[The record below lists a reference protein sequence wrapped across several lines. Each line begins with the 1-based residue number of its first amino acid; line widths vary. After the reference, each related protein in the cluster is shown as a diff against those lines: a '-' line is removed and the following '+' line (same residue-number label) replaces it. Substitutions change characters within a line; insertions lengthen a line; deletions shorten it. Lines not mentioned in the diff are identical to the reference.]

1 MSIRV
6 TSGAACIGP
15 NCPGISGSGTSGTGS
30 TTGSTGPA
38 GPTGATGPAG
48 PPGPGEPPFYYDIV
62 VDFGADPTGVADATP
77 AINAAIAAA
86 NAAGQTRNQVY
97 IPPGTFRLGSTVQ
110 HLPNV
115 IVFGT
120 GPNSIFQADPGVSAW
135 DFATGFNR
143 AELSHVTILGVFG
156 APAAVGINLDQ
167 AQRNYVHDLQVW
179 DFQGGILLSSG
190 ASFSAYNTIGPNVE
204 VNRSTVYG
212 IRALANAN
220 GNKIVG
226 TRVFFTYNN
235 TSTAIAIDISDAEVI
250 EVDDCQLEAADYC
263 IRVRNTTGI
272 TRVNIHDCYLEP
284 GTNPTTLALGSCYD
298 IILTSLFDG
307 IETLYLRNNTE
318 SGSRGTIDVPPEAL
332 VETDGYSRAF
342 FGARYSGAA
351 VPKRNYTYNG
361 EVLYYGLP
369 SVLPGWGVSGTP
381 PTLSESPT
389 HVTGNRS
396 LMATANAANSTVS
409 CGFTV
414 SDDGVEWVTCGIR
427 YQILAG
433 NVGFTFTGTVGS
445 NNRQFQPEPT
455 PTDVW
460 RVNWVNVPV
469 DPANRA
475 GAVGC
480 VVDSV
485 NGTGSILIDE
495 IWAVPGKYAVPST
508 QYGERIQFLPAPID
522 LVVRTG
528 VTGNEVF
535 GPIDLLTL
543 PSTLAPPLD
552 DFSTAPAGVVGA
564 ILRMRINCTGAPAG
578 LISAFHQIYVDIVA
592 SGAIVPAS
600 FEFLPAVYSGQIN
613 TMDITKRGTT
623 VSGGYNAAD
632 GFATDYSIA
641 LVAWVL
647 G

>member
-1 MSIRV
+1 MTTRV
-6 TSGAACIGP
+6 ISGDACLGP
-15 NCPGISGSGTSGTGS
+15 NCPGISRSGVSGSGGAP
-30 TTGSTGPA
+30 GPA
-38 GPTGATGPAG
+38 GPPGAQG

-62 VDFGADPTGVADATP
+62 VDFGADPTGAVNATP

-86 NAAGQTRNQVY
+86 SAAGQIRNRVY
-97 IPPGTFRLGSTVQ
+97 IPPGTFRLSATVQ
-110 HLPNV
+110 HLANV
-115 IVFGT
+115 IVFGS
-120 GPNSIFQADPGVSAW
+120 GPNSILQADTGVSAW
-135 DFATGFNR
+135 DFATGFDR

-156 APAAVGINLDQ
+156 APAPIGINLDE
-167 AQRNYVHDLQVW
+167 AQRCYLHDLQIW

-220 GNKIVG
+220 ANKIVG

-235 TSTAIAIDISDAEVI
+235 TSTGIAIDISDAEVI

-284 GTNPTTLALGSCYD
+284 GTNPNTLALGSCYD
-298 IILTSLFDG
+298 IVLTNLFDG

-332 VETDGYSRAF
+332 VEIDGYSQAF
-342 FGARYSGAA
+342 YGARYSGAA
-351 VPKRNYTYNG
+351 APKRNYVYNG
-361 EVLYYGLP
+361 ELLYYGLP

-381 PTLSESPT
+381 PTLSQSPT

-396 LMATANAANSTVS
+396 LMATANAIDSNVA

-414 SDDGVEWVTCGIR
+414 SDDGVEWITCGIR

-433 NVGFTFTGTVGS
+433 NVGFFFSGTVGS
-445 NNRQFQPEPT
+445 NSRQFVPEPT

-460 RVNWVNVPV
+460 RESWVNVPV
-469 DPANRA
+469 DPANKA
-475 GAVGC
+475 GALGC
-480 VVDSV
+480 VIDSV
-485 NGTGSILIDE
+485 NGNGSILIDE
-495 IWAVPGKYAVPST
+495 IWAVPGKYAIPST
-508 QYGERIQFLPAPID
+508 QYGERVQFLPAPIP
-522 LVVRTG
+522 LVTRTG
-528 VTGNEVF
+528 VTANEAF
-535 GPIDLLTL
+535 GPIDILTL
-543 PSTLAPPLD
+543 PSTLPAPFND
-552 DFSTAPAGVVGA
+552 YSTAPTGVVGC
-564 ILRMRINCTGAPAG
+564 ILRVFVQCTGAPAG
-578 LISAFHQIYVDIVA
+578 VMANVHQVYVDVPA

-600 FEFLPAVYSGQIN
+600 FEFLQAIYSGEFH
-613 TMDITKRGTT
+613 TKDVTVRDTT
-623 VSGGYNAAD
+623 ISGGYNAGD
-632 GFATDYSIA
+632 GFASNYTVSLI
-641 LVAWVL
+641 AWVL